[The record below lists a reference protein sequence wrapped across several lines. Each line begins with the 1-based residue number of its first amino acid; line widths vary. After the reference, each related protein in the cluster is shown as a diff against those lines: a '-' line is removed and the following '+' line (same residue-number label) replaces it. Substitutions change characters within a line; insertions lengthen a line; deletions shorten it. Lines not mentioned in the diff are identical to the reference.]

1 MTFKLFRNEIDELVK
16 NTLDKIGDGEQNY
29 DLLEPPNQELGDMS
43 CNVAFLL
50 SKELKKSPREI
61 ASELVKKWIRPD
73 IENKKFTFVD
83 SVEAHP
89 TGYINFRLN
98 FAALG
103 AATFSGI
110 LKEQRYGF
118 EDFGKR
124 RKVMLEH
131 TSVNPNKALHIGHL
145 RNVVLGDVLY
155 RLFKETNHDVAVINY
170 IDDSGLQV
178 ADVIVGFLYAKIPL
192 ESLESSVKFDKYCGD
207 EIYVKVNKLYET
219 NPRLLEMRKGIL
231 SQLESNHPEI
241 SSLASKITI
250 KVLKGQLT
258 TCWRVRAHY
267 DLLVFESH
275 ILHSGLW
282 DCVFAILKKNKIIQ
296 FRTEGKNRGCWVY
309 VPLRESDEKVIVK
322 SDGTTT
328 YIARDITFAA
338 LKSGIV
344 EDPFTYRIFAI
355 QRDKTD
361 LWTSAMNHDNIV
373 SDRNSSH
380 RLDSGENLSHSRR
393 FFPGEISITLID
405 DRQKRLQDIIRE
417 IIGMIGKNSF
427 EYLGL
432 SYGPVTLTSQTARQ
446 LGLRLAEKLNSVHM
460 SGRLGVSVDA
470 DFVLDRLQ
478 VRARQEA
485 KERNPSITDTDLDR
499 IAEELAISSIRYFLI
514 KSDVEKIIK
523 FDFEDSL
530 NLIGDSGP
538 YIQYTH
544 ARLCS
549 LLGKSGKKSYTEL
562 GVDDNLEE
570 FVMLLNLDLE
580 RDIIKLLSKFG
591 IIIEE
596 SVKNYEPKVLARYI
610 YRLANV
616 FNTYYEKVPIALERD
631 MKVAFARIMLSKA
644 VKAILDNGM
653 RTLGMSP
660 LERM

>member
-16 NTLDKIGDGEQNY
+16 NTLDKIGNREQKY
-29 DLLEPPNQELGDMS
+29 DLLEPPNQVLGDIS

-50 SKELKKSPREI
+50 SKDLKKSPREI
-61 ASELVKKWIRPD
+61 ASELVIKWIRPD
-73 IENKKFTFVD
+73 IESKKYTFVD
-83 SVEAHP
+83 SVEAHS
-89 TGYINFRLN
+89 TGYINFKLN
-98 FAALG
+98 FLVLG
-103 AATFSGI
+103 AATFRGI

-118 EDFGKR
+118 EDLGKR

-155 RLFKETNHDVAVINY
+155 RLFKETNHDVSVMNY
-170 IDDSGLQV
+170 IDDSGLQI
-178 ADVIVGFLYAKIPL
+178 ADVIVGYLYAKIPL
-192 ESLESSVKFDKYCGD
+192 ESKSSGKFDKYCGD
-207 EIYVKVNKLYET
+207 EIYVKVNKLYEN
-219 NPRLLEMRKGIL
+219 NPKLLEMRKVVL

-258 TCWRVRAHY
+258 TCWRMRAHY

-282 DCVFAILKKNKIIQ
+282 DCVFEILRANKIIQ
-296 FRTEGKNRGCWVY
+296 LRTKGKNKGCWVY
-309 VPLRESDEKVIVK
+309 VPLHELDEKIIVK

-338 LKSGIV
+338 LKSGTV
-344 EDPFTYRIFAI
+344 YDPFTYHIFAM
-355 QRDKTD
+355 QWDKTN
-361 LWTSAMNHDNIV
+361 LWTSAVNHDNID
-373 SDRNSSH
+373 SDRNSYRH
-380 RLDSGENLSHSRR
+380 LDSEKNQSHYKRY
-393 FFPGEISITLID
+393 FPGEISITLID

-417 IIGMIGKNSF
+417 IIEMISKNSF
-427 EYLGL
+427 EYFGL

-446 LGLRLAEKLNSVHM
+446 LGLQLDEKLNSVHM
-460 SGRLGVSVDA
+460 SGRLGFSVDA
-470 DFVLDRLQ
+470 DFVLDRLHAK
-478 VRARQEA
+478 ARHEA
-485 KERNPSITDTDLDR
+485 KERNQSITDTELDR

-523 FDFEDSL
+523 FDLDDSL
-530 NLIGDSGP
+530 NLTGDSGP

-549 LLGKSGKKSYTEL
+549 LLEKSGKKPYKEF
-562 GVDDNLEE
+562 GIVDNLEE
-570 FVMLLNLDLE
+570 FVMVLNLDLE

-616 FNTYYEKVPIALERD
+616 FNAYYEKVPIALERE
-631 MKVAFARIMLSKA
+631 MKVAFARIMLSRA
-644 VKAILDNGM
+644 VKTILDKGM